1 MAVGANEAVAGKV
14 LAAVVHSGLQ
24 QAVHDAARQHRDD
37 ARIAVEGAV
46 ADHAAAAVVEVEHRR
61 EAQVDAAGAQL
72 GGEHVAGR
80 PRRFERAHGAGAGT
94 AVAVVHPHLAEDA
107 HRRQRREAVA
117 AEALDAAALVVDAD
131 EQVGADRLH
140 LGDQLG
146 QLEAVAPVAREQDD
160 PAGERMGETAAIVGV
175 EGEAGDVED
184 DRRVGEVHRAD
195 SCSTTTKLAA

>member
-1 MAVGANEAVAGKV
+1 MTPRASIETTRGSRWKARSPITLLPPWSRSSTGVKLRSTPQARSSAASTWPVARAASSARMAPVPGPPSPSSI
-14 LAAVVHSGLQ
+14 HIS
-24 QAVHDAARQHRDD
+24 
-37 ARIAVEGAV
+37 
-46 ADHAAAAVVEVEHRR
+46 
-61 EAQVDAAGAQL
+61 
-72 GGEHVAGR
+72 
-80 PRRFERAHGAGAGT
+80 PS
-94 AVAVVHPHLAEDA
+94 DA

-131 EQVGADRLH
+131 EQVVADRLH

-146 QLEAVAPVAREQDD
+146 QLKAVAPVAREQDD

-175 EGEAGDVED
+175 EAEAGDVED